1 MNTKDNVLNYDNL
14 SYSSNLNSLKKVS
27 SSTRYNFVRGD
38 INDRNNLLSVLND
51 YQPDFIINFAAE
63 THVDRSI
70 SDPKN
75 FIDTNICGT
84 FNLIVCANEYWQKLP
99 KNKKTFLDFTKFQL
113 MKFMGLSSEGYFSE
127 NSCYMPH
134 SLFSIKSIFRSYCKV
149 LV

>member
-1 MNTKDNVLNYDNL
+1 MKYLVTGGAGFIGSAFVRNIILNTKDNVLNYDNL

-75 FIDTNICGT
+75 FIDTNIFFT

-99 KNKKTFLDFTKFQL
+99 KNKKSILDFTKFQL
-113 MKFMGLSSEGYFSE
+113 MKFVKF
-127 NSCYMPH
+127 
-134 SLFSIKSIFRSYCKV
+134 IFRRLFLGK
-149 LV
+149 